1 MNFLRGVMGGQSAG
15 PQHTEAETIQK
26 LCDRVASST
35 LLDDRR
41 NAVRALKS
49 LSKKYRLEV
58 GIQAMEHLIHVLQTD
73 RSDSEII
80 GYALDTL
87 YNIISNDEEEEVEEN
102 STRQSED
109 LGSQFTEIFIKQQ
122 ENVTLLLSLLE
133 EFDFHVRWPG
143 VKLLTSLLKTTR
155 ASGSA
160 NYFSQS
166 HGCFKIDGLISR
178 FQGSYT

>member
-1 MNFLRGVMGGQSAG
+1 MKQYISLADLLFVLISARLILKDCCL
-15 PQHTEAETIQK
+15 PPHPPPIASDYSFPKIQK

-87 YNIISNDEEEEVEEN
+87 YNIISNDEEEEV
-102 STRQSED
+102 
-109 LGSQFTEIFIKQQ
+109 
-122 ENVTLLLSLLE
+122 
-133 EFDFHVRWPG
+133 
-143 VKLLTSLLKTTR
+143 
-155 ASGSA
+155 
-160 NYFSQS
+160 
-166 HGCFKIDGLISR
+166 
-178 FQGSYT
+178 